1 MESLT
6 FAHLSIKANMKYLLL
21 APVVL
26 FAMAFAAEEKEH
38 EQNPENYSIL
48 YCKNDASVPKGTAKV
63 EFTFR
68 MEYGVTVRDSV
79 LLSYNGIGKTVKPDQ
94 FGRAEITL
102 PAGKYAFQ
110 FYYMSDYMEIYTDS
124 ILLKSGC
131 KTGINVVFEN
141 SRIPVIAE
149 KPVIYV
155 YPEHTM
161 DINIQLNVNG
171 ELGFTYP
178 KYNNGWNVNADPDGT
193 IRTNGKTFDYL
204 FWDAATSVNL
214 NSIEEESGFILK
226 RDSLS
231 NFFETQLTAMG
242 LNSRERQDFITYW
255 CPLMQKN
262 ETSYIHFMFNEEYS
276 SIATLNVT
284 PKPDNIFRVFMV
296 WSDATE
302 IDAKNIHPQTVEI
315 FKRTGSTVVE
325 WGGAEAK
332 QISEV
337 L

>member
-1 MESLT
+1 
-6 FAHLSIKANMKYLLL
+6 MKYLLL
-21 APVVL
+21 APVL
-26 FAMAFAAEEKEH
+26 LIAMAFTPKEKELD
-38 EQNPENYSIL
+38 QNPPPYSIT
-48 YCKNDASVPKGTAKV
+48 YCKTDASVSKGYSKV
-63 EFTFR
+63 EFNFHL
-68 MEYGVTVRDSV
+68 EYGVTVRDSI

-94 FGRAEITL
+94 FGKAEMTL

-110 FYYMSDYMEIYTDS
+110 FYYNSDHLEIYTDS

-131 KTGINVVFEN
+131 KTGINLVFEN
-141 SRIPVIAE
+141 SRMPVIAE

-204 FWDAATSVNL
+204 FWDAATTVNL
-214 NSIEEESGFILK
+214 NSIEEESGFIID

-231 NFFETQLTAMG
+231 GFFETQLTAMG
-242 LNSRERQDFITYW
+242 LNARERQDFITYW
-255 CPLMQKN
+255 CPLMQVN
-262 ETSYIHFMFNEEYS
+262 ERNYIHFMFNEEYS
-276 SIATLNVT
+276 EVATLSVN
-284 PKPDNIFRVFMV
+284 PKPDQLFRVFMI
-296 WSDATE
+296 WSDGSQIAPTR
-302 IDAKNIHPQTVEI
+302 IQPQTI
-315 FKRTGSTVVE
+315 SSCSRNGFTVIE
-325 WGGAEAK
+325 WGGAEVGNLFD
-332 QISEV
+332 Q